1 MWENPPLRLKLNHNE
16 IHIWLININ
25 NFTQDIAFFSQ
36 LLSPDELLRTKKYKG
51 EHLQHNFIIN
61 RGFLRVIL
69 AKYLSINGKQIKFI
83 YNQKGKPYLS
93 DNSQSNIQFNLSH
106 KNQYT
111 IYAISQDNLGI
122 DIEIIKPNIEVEN
135 IAQRFFTKEEFNY
148 ISQLQKAER
157 LEYFFQLWTAKE
169 AYLKSIGEGLSGGL
183 NSINLW
189 KKNNLQNWQIEIDN
203 LSLEEN
209 RLWQIITFKA
219 IDHYWASLA
228 IKQPHDLNIK
238 YYLID
243 SLVTN

>member
-1 MWENPPLRLKLNHNE
+1 MWENPPRYLKINHNE

-25 NFTQDIAFFSQ
+25 DFTRDLPFFSK
-36 LLSPDELLRTKKYKG
+36 LLSPDELLRSKKYKG

-93 DNSQSNIQFNLSH
+93 DNSQSNIKFNLSH

-111 IYAISQDNLGI
+111 IYAISQNDLGI
-122 DIEIIKPNIEVEN
+122 DIEVIKPNIEVEN
-135 IAQRFFTKEEFNY
+135 IVKRFFTKEELNY
-148 ISQLQKAER
+148 ISQLQKVER

-169 AYLKSIGEGLSGGL
+169 AYLKAIGEGLSGGL
-183 NSINLW
+183 NSINLCRP
-189 KKNNLQNWQIEIDN
+189 NNLPNWQIEIDN

-219 IDHYWASLA
+219 IDDYWVSLA

-238 YYLID
+238 YYLCN
-243 SLVTN
+243 SPK